1 VDLFDHQMKK
11 IKREE
16 LLQTDQKPVRNLKQ
30 HEQAKED
37 APVKKQSRKAKL
49 HV

>member
-1 VDLFDHQMKK
+1 M

-16 LLQTDQKPVRNLKQ
+16 LLQFEQKPVRNLKQ
-30 HEQAKED
+30 REQQKED
-37 APVKKQSRKAKL
+37 APVKKQSRKAKV